1 MRSRLV
7 TGEPFHAVSSLRH
20 SCDPQHLAQSLKV
33 LPGHMALVQR
43 VQLVEEIREVLLK
56 VGGELGTG
64 RCVLEM
70 RWRSVA
76 VNVAEM
82 PTDGGMKEVARLLL
96 LSNFCPQNNS
106 GWGRP
111 LVLRGRGN
119 TERR

>member
-1 MRSRLV
+1 MWTRLV
-7 TGEPFHAVSSLRH
+7 RGEPFHAVPSLGH
-20 SCDPQHLAQSLKV
+20 TCDPQHLAQSLKV
-33 LPGHMALVQR
+33 LPGHVALVQR

-70 RWRSVA
+70 RWRAVA

-82 PTDGGMKEVARLLL
+82 PTDGGMKEVARLLW
-96 LSNFCPQNNS
+96 NFCPENNS

-111 LVLRGRGN
+111 LDLCGRRN